1 MTQVYDIL
9 NKIKDRLRD
18 NPNVF
23 SVTFGDISDVDLNKT
38 TIFPLTHLVINNV
51 EFVDSVIN
59 FEIDMLSMDILDISK
74 KESEFD
80 EFYGNDNLIDIY
92 NTQLQVVNDIIQQFR
107 RGGLFADNYQLL
119 ENPIANPFK
128 DRYENVLAGW
138 EVGIRVSISNDIS
151 IC

>member
-107 RGGLFADNYQLL
+107 RGGLFAENYQLL

-128 DRYENVLAGW
+128 DRYENILAGW
-138 EVGIRVSISNDIS
+138 EVGIRVSVSNDIS

>member
-9 NKIKDRLRD
+9 DKIKDRLRE

-23 SVTFGDISDVDLNKT
+23 SVTFGDISDIDLNKT

-74 KESEFD
+74 KEAEFD

-107 RGGLFADNYQLL
+107 RGGLFAEKYQLL
-119 ENPIANPFK
+119 ENPVANPFK
-128 DRYENVLAGW
+128 DRYENILAGW
-138 EVGIRVSISNDIS
+138 EVGIRVIVSNDIS

>member
-59 FEIDMLSMDILDISK
+59 FEIDMLSMDILDQGK

-107 RGGLFADNYQLL
+107 RGGLFAENYQLL

-128 DRYENVLAGW
+128 DRYENILAGW
-138 EVGIRVSISNDIS
+138 EVGIRVSVSNDIS

>member
-128 DRYENVLAGW
+128 DRYENILAGW
-138 EVGIRVSISNDIS
+138 EVGIRVSVSNDIS

>member
-9 NKIKDRLRD
+9 DKIKDRLRE

-23 SVTFGDISDVDLNKT
+23 SVTFGDIADIDLNKT

-74 KESEFD
+74 KDAEFD

-107 RGGLFADNYQLL
+107 RGGLFAEKYQLL
-119 ENPIANPFK
+119 DNPVANPFK
-128 DRYENVLAGW
+128 DRYENILAGW
-138 EVGIRVSISNDIS
+138 EVGIRVSVSNDIS

>member
-9 NKIKDRLRD
+9 DKIKDRLRE

-23 SVTFGDISDVDLNKT
+23 SVTFGDISDIDLNKT

-74 KESEFD
+74 KDAEFD

-92 NTQLQVVNDIIQQFR
+92 NTQLQVVNDVIQQFR
-107 RGGLFADNYQLL
+107 RGGLFAQNYQLL
-119 ENPIANPFK
+119 ENPVANPFK
-128 DRYENVLAGW
+128 DRYENILAGW
-138 EVGIRVSISNDIS
+138 EVSIRVSVSNDIS

>member
-9 NKIKDRLRD
+9 DKIKDRLRD

-23 SVTFGDISDVDLNKT
+23 SVTFGDISDIDLNKT

-74 KESEFD
+74 KDSEFD

-107 RGGLFADNYQLL
+107 RGGLFAQNYQLL
-119 ENPIANPFK
+119 ENPVANPFK
-128 DRYENVLAGW
+128 DRYENILAGW
-138 EVGIRVSISNDIS
+138 EVGIRVSVSNDIS

>member
-9 NKIKDRLRD
+9 DKIKDRLRD

-51 EFVDSVIN
+51 EFSDSVIN
-59 FEIDMLSMDILDISK
+59 FEIDMLSMDILDVSK
-74 KESEFD
+74 KDAEFD

-107 RGGLFADNYQLL
+107 RGGLFAQNYQLL
-119 ENPIANPFK
+119 ENPVATPFK